1 MELIILE
8 KVGTADLVYR
18 FVELKGS
25 CTLGFDLVFGLES
38 GRFWKNF
45 LCIGL
50 LNVSFANLIV
60 RLSLLSVR
68 EGRSQ
73 ASRASSYGTG

>member
-1 MELIILE
+1 M
-8 KVGTADLVYR
+8 ADLVYR
-18 FVELKGS
+18 LVALNGS

-50 LNVSFANLIV
+50 LYVSCANLIV
-60 RLSLLSVR
+60 RFSLLSVR

-73 ASRASSYGTG
+73 ALRATSYDTGRPFIL